1 MLYNTVEIRKSAI
14 RKTWGVNNKELSYER
29 EDAVPK
35 PSGILG
41 FWHYPRELGE
51 EQAFET
57 LKQAMIDARNDVII
71 SMQKEI
77 SELQALQYKPNKRK
91 KHNV

>member
-1 MLYNTVEIRKSAI
+1 MLYNTVEIRKSTI
-14 RKTWGVNNKELSYER
+14 RKTWCVNNKELPYER
-29 EDAVPK
+29 EDVAQNPDA
-35 PSGILG
+35 ILG

-51 EQAFET
+51 VQAFET